1 MSDLTILSIYNSCN
15 VLGVRWR
22 SGHLVEI
29 VDQLSSID
37 NWYGV
42 HFQEQTEIAEIVE
55 IARDSRDSRD
65 SRDCKRQFIR
75 QKRKMRSSVKEQL
88 SCQLVLKLGSK
99 TSEYFEPQLEV
110 TDFGV

>member
-1 MSDLTILSIYNSCN
+1 MKSENTNVFMSDLTNLSIYNSCN
-15 VLGVRWR
+15 VLGVRCR

-42 HFQEQTEIAEIVE
+42 YFQEQTEIAEI
-55 IARDSRDSRD
+55 ARDSRD
-65 SRDCKRQFIR
+65 SRDCKRQF
-75 QKRKMRSSVKEQL
+75 KRRKIKMRSSVKEQL

-99 TSEYFEPQLEV
+99 TADYFEV

>member
-42 HFQEQTEIAEIVE
+42 YFQEQTEIAEI
-55 IARDSRDSRD
+55 ARDIRDSRD
-65 SRDCKRQFIR
+65 SRDCKRQFKR

-99 TSEYFEPQLEV
+99 TSEYFESQLEILES
-110 TDFGV
+110 DFF

>member
-15 VLGVRWR
+15 VLGVRCR

-37 NWYGV
+37 YWYGV
-42 HFQEQTEIAEIVE
+42 HLQEQTGIAEI
-55 IARDSRDSRD
+55 ARDSRD
-65 SRDCKRQFIR
+65 SRDCKRQF
-75 QKRKMRSSVKEQL
+75 KRRKIKMRSSVKEQL
-88 SCQLVLKLGSK
+88 SCQLVLKLGSR
-99 TSEYFEPQLEV
+99 TSEYFEPQLEG